1 MISYSPYIQ
10 LLYLSVTSFSNN
22 PENQNIIMTESSI
35 LLIDDEEV
43 LLEAVSDDLKE
54 NGFKVTT
61 AVSGKEG
68 LRSFKMLQHDLV
80 IVDLKMEAMDG
91 LEVSRQIKQTNPE
104 TPIMILTAYGSMET
118 AIEAI
123 RLDVDDYV
131 VKPINRDDLFEKI
144 NHCLKRKNNSQ
155 PAKPTPTFAQ
165 KIKLEEAGLTRR
177 EKEVVQLAA
186 QGYND
191 DEIATMLSISA
202 FTVKFHL
209 KRIFKKLG
217 IHKRVELIISLG
229 K

>member
-1 MISYSPYIQ
+1 
-10 LLYLSVTSFSNN
+10 
-22 PENQNIIMTESSI
+22 
-35 LLIDDEEV
+35 
-43 LLEAVSDDLKE
+43 
-54 NGFKVTT
+54 
-61 AVSGKEG
+61 
-68 LRSFKMLQHDLV
+68 
-80 IVDLKMEAMDG
+80 
-91 LEVSRQIKQTNPE
+91 
-104 TPIMILTAYGSMET
+104 MILTGFGSMET

-123 RLDVDDYV
+123 RLNLDDYIL
-131 VKPINRDDLFEKI
+131 KPINRDDLFEKI
-144 NHCLKRKNNSQ
+144 DHCLKRKNHTN
-155 PAKPTPTFAQ
+155 PTKPKPTFAQ

-191 DEIATMLSISA
+191 DEIAAMLSISA

>member
-1 MISYSPYIQ
+1 MSNLHRISMFTII
-10 LLYLSVTSFSNN
+10 YLK
-22 PENQNIIMTESSI
+22 QNIKMAGSI
-35 LLIDDEEV
+35 LLIDDEKV

-54 NGFKVTT
+54 NGYEVTT
-61 AVSGKEG
+61 AVSGEEG
-68 LRSFKMLQHDLV
+68 LKSFKAQQHDLV
-80 IVDLKMEAMDG
+80 IIDLKMENMDG
-91 LEVSRQIKQTNPE
+91 LEVSRQIKQINPK
-104 TPIMILTAYGSMET
+104 TSIMILTGYGSMET

-123 RLDVDDYV
+123 RLDLDDYV
-131 VKPINRDDLFEKI
+131 LKPVNRDDLFEKI
-144 NHCLKRKNNSQ
+144 QHCLKKNNHSHS
-155 PAKPTPTFAQ
+155 PKPKPNFAQ
-165 KIKLEEAGLTRR
+165 NLKLEDAGLTRR

-217 IHKRVELIISLG
+217 IHKRVELIVSLG

>member
-1 MISYSPYIQ
+1 MA
-10 LLYLSVTSFSNN
+10 V
-22 PENQNIIMTESSI
+22 SSI
-35 LLIDDEEV
+35 LLIDDEKV

-61 AVSGKEG
+61 ASSGEEG
-68 LRSFKMLQHDLV
+68 LKNFEMLQHDLV
-80 IVDLKMEAMDG
+80 IVDLKLEGMDG

-104 TPIMILTAYGSMET
+104 TPIMILTGYGSMET
-118 AIEAI
+118 AIEAV

-144 NHCLKRKNNSQ
+144 NGCLKRKNNSHLTK
-155 PAKPTPTFAQ
+155 PKPTFEQ

-191 DEIATMLSISA
+191 DEIATMLSISV

-217 IHKRVELIISLG
+217 IHKRVELIVSLG